1 MIMQFNFRKLKAE
14 EIEIRVGQTPKQ
26 KPIKSL
32 LLYKNARVDMAL
44 LDETLGAEN
53 WQRDHK
59 ELKGVIYCGVSV
71 RTAHG
76 DWVTKWDAGAESS
89 QDAQKGE
96 ASDSFKRACV
106 NWGIGRELYTAPQ
119 IWVDASMS
127 VFDLYVSRIA
137 YNENGE
143 ISDLA
148 ISNKNGI
155 VWEMGKKYAP
165 AAPVAQKGN
174 VIRPET
180 KEAPKPQE
188 NGQSDDLQAIYDNM
202 SEREF
207 QEYTDAIG
215 HMNAADTYADAL
227 NVYKRYKDAR
237 FAPLLI
243 EHGTKLKSERKW

>member
-1 MIMQFNFRKLKAE
+1 MQFNFRKLKAE
-14 EIEIRVGQTPKQ
+14 EIEIRVGQKSKT
-26 KPIKSL
+26 KPVQSL

-71 RTAHG
+71 RDTQANC
-76 DWVTKWDAGAESS
+76 WVTKWDAGAESN

-119 IWVDASMS
+119 IWVDSNIS
-127 VFDLYVSRIA
+127 VYDLYVSRIA

-143 ISDLA
+143 IVDLA
-148 ISNKNGI
+148 ISNKNGV
-155 VWEMGKKYAP
+155 VWEMGKKTAP
-165 AAPVAQKGN
+165 AAPVVQKGN
-174 VIRPET
+174 VIRPEV
-180 KEAPKPQE
+180 KEAPKTQE
-188 NGQSDDLQAIYDNM
+188 NGQRDELQAIYDSM
-202 SEREF
+202 DEREL
-207 QEYTDAIG
+207 QEYIAAIG
-215 HMNAADTYADAL
+215 YMNNASTYQGAL
-227 NVYKRYKDAR
+227 DVYKRYRDAR

-243 EHGTKLKSERKW
+243 EHGSKIKTERGW